1 MFSFLT
7 KIGPKSGLGEHYGQN
22 LSDKK
27 GLIRTI
33 GKEMTNLKVCILLSS
48 CQCVKMIPNFK
59 ILLPYP

>member
-1 MFSFLT
+1 MILKNIISVNEMFSFLT

-33 GKEMTNLKVCILLSS
+33 GKKL
-48 CQCVKMIPNFK
+48 
-59 ILLPYP
+59 

>member
-33 GKEMTNLKVCILLSS
+33 GKEMTNLKVYFYRHVSA
-48 CQCVKMIPNFK
+48 
-59 ILLPYP
+59 